1 MTLQSRTPQDSSRTL
16 AALTLTGSLPLRTFA
31 IITTNAN
38 ADMTG
43 LHDRMPVILDQAD
56 WPAWLGEAEGDRAAL
71 LRLAPDGTLRTW
83 PVSTRV
89 NTPRNNDAGLLA
101 PL

>member
-1 MTLQSRTPQDSSRTL
+1 MAFAGLWEGYRWLDGTV
-16 AALTLTGSLPLRTFA
+16 LRTFA

-38 ADMTG
+38 ADMIG
-43 LHDRMPVILDQAD
+43 LHDRTPVILDQAD
-56 WPAWLGEAEGDRAAL
+56 WPAWLGKGDRAAL

-89 NTPRNNDAGLLA
+89 STSRNNNAALLTA
-101 PL
+101 L